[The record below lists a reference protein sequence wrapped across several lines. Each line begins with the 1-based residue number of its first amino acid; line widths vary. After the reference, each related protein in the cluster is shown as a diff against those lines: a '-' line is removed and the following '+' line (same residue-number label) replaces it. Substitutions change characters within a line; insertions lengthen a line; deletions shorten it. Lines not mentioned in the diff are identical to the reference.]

1 MSRVRIED
9 INSVQEA
16 MQRMKEI
23 SFYGKNIES
32 DIENKLAANSKPE
45 FLIELERQ
53 KQIQE
58 IKTPEKPVE
67 LPHFSHFSAPKNKEN
82 ANHLS
87 FKQNPLEK
95 NEHAHSKTYGNKT
108 GIESLIY
115 NESNKKGLDP
125 NLVKAII
132 KAESNFNP
140 NAESPKGAMGLMQ
153 LMPDTA
159 DLLGVENPFNPKQN
173 IKGGTDYLKDLL
185 RVFKD
190 KNLAIAAYNA
200 GPGTVK
206 KHGGIPP
213 YSETQNYVKKVNEYY
228 ENFKD
233 F

>member
-1 MSRVRIED
+1 MRIED

-16 MQRMKEI
+16 LGRMRELS
-23 SFYGKNIES
+23 SFGKNIES
-32 DIENKLAANSKPE
+32 EIESKLSTTSKPE
-45 FLIELERQ
+45 FLMELERQ

-58 IKTPEKPVE
+58 IKTPEKTVE
-67 LPHFSHFSAPKNKEN
+67 LPHLSQHFPTKNKETTHN
-82 ANHLS
+82 QISHRSISTDKKEDSHLKS
-87 FKQNPLEK
+87 PTL
-95 NEHAHSKTYGNKT
+95 KT
-108 GIESLIY
+108 GIEDLIR
-115 NESNKKGLDP
+115 NESTKKGLDP
-125 NLVKAII
+125 HLVKAII

-153 LMPDTA
+153 LMPGTA
-159 DLLGVENPFNPKQN
+159 DLLGVDNPFNPKQN

-190 KNLAIAAYNA
+190 KDLAIAAYNA
-200 GPGTVK
+200 GPGAVK

-228 ENFKD
+228 DNFKE

>member
-1 MSRVRIED
+1 MRIED

-16 MQRMKEI
+16 FQRIREI
-23 SFYGKNIES
+23 SSYGKNIES
-32 DIENKLAANSKPE
+32 EIENKISVNSKPE
-45 FLIELERQ
+45 FMIELERQ
-53 KQIQE
+53 KQLQD
-58 IKTPEKPVE
+58 IKSPEKSVE
-67 LPHFSHFSAPKNKEN
+67 LPHLSHNYPLKNKEN
-82 ANHLS
+82 THNHLS
-87 FKQNPLEK
+87 LKPSTSDK
-95 NEHAHSKTYGNKT
+95 NEHAHLKTPDRKT
-108 GIESLIY
+108 GIEGLIF
-115 NESNKKGLDP
+115 NESSKKGLDP
-125 NLVKAII
+125 HLVKAII

-153 LMPDTA
+153 LMPGTA

-190 KNLAIAAYNA
+190 KDLAIAAYNA
-200 GPGTVK
+200 GPGAVK

-228 ENFKD
+228 DNFKE

>member
-1 MSRVRIED
+1 MRIED

-16 MQRMKEI
+16 MQRMREI
-23 SFYGKNIES
+23 SSYGKNIES
-32 DIENKLAANSKPE
+32 DIENKISANSKPE

-53 KQIQE
+53 KQTQE
-58 IKTPEKPVE
+58 IKSPEKSVE
-67 LPHFSHFSAPKNKEN
+67 LPHLSHFSSPKNKEN
-82 ANHLS
+82 THNHISLKPS
-87 FKQNPLEK
+87 HSEK
-95 NEHAHSKTYGNKT
+95 NEHAHSKTPDRKT
-108 GIESLIY
+108 GIENLIF
-115 NESNKKGLDP
+115 NESSKKGLDP
-125 NLVKAII
+125 HLVKAII

-153 LMPDTA
+153 LMPGTA

-190 KNLAIAAYNA
+190 KDLAIAAYNA
-200 GPGTVK
+200 GPGAVK

-228 ENFKD
+228 DNFKE

>member
-1 MSRVRIED
+1 VRIED

-23 SFYGKNIES
+23 SSYGKNIES
-32 DIENKLAANSKPE
+32 EIENKISVNSKPE
-45 FLIELERQ
+45 FMIELERQ
-53 KQIQE
+53 KQLQD
-58 IKTPEKPVE
+58 IKSPEKSVE
-67 LPHFSHFSAPKNKEN
+67 LPHLSHNYPLKNKEN
-82 ANHLS
+82 THNHLS
-87 FKQNPLEK
+87 LKPSASDK
-95 NEHAHSKTYGNKT
+95 NEHAQYKTPDRRT
-108 GIESLIY
+108 GIEGLIF
-115 NESNKKGLDP
+115 NESSKKGLDP
-125 NLVKAII
+125 HLVKAII

-153 LMPDTA
+153 LMPGTA

-190 KNLAIAAYNA
+190 KDLAIAAYNA
-200 GPGTVK
+200 GPGAVK

-228 ENFKD
+228 DNFKE